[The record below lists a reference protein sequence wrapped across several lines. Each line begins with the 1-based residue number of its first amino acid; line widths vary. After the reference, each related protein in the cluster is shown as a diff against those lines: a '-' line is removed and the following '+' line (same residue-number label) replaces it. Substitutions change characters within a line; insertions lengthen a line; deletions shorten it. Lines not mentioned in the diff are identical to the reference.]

1 MMKNRFFIYALL
13 GTLLCLAAACDKQ
26 KKEKQKGGFSVTG
39 KIKGIQSDTVYLMKM
54 DKNSMNLVDKT
65 VVDKDGAFTFTGN
78 VETPTYYNIR
88 FDGEKSVSLILDNET
103 FSFEAD
109 ATQEELPVTVSNSKT
124 NEDILIYSDFFREL
138 MKERKELETA
148 YMRFQMDQ
156 EKNQDSIQLVF
167 DKLAGMEE
175 RRDRYTVH
183 FIDSIFPSKA
193 IFFIVPVLNKEPYID
208 YQIDLSRKLYDEYPD
223 LAIAKEYKENMAQ
236 VEQQRKDFE
245 EQEKNSPTAIGKE
258 APEITMSDPD
268 GKIIKLS
275 DLRGNYVLLDFW
287 ASWCGP
293 CRRENPNL
301 VNTFEQYKK
310 RSFKVYS
317 VSLDK
322 DRVAWL
328 KAIEKDNLEHK
339 GWYHVSDLKHW
350 QSEVVP
356 LYGIQG
362 IPFALLLDKEGKI
375 LARNLRGPALEAE
388 LKKLFD

>member
-1 MMKNRFFIYALL
+1 MKNRFFIYPVL
-13 GTLLCLAAACDKQ
+13 GTLLCLVAACDKQ
-26 KKEKQKGGFSVTG
+26 NKEDQKAGFSVTG

-54 DKNSMNLVDKT
+54 DKNSMNMVDKT
-65 VVDKDGAFTFTGN
+65 VADKDGTFTFTGN
-78 VETPTYYNIR
+78 TDSPTYYNIR

-109 ATQEELPVTVSNSKT
+109 ATQEDIPVTVKNSKT
-124 NEDILIYSDFFREL
+124 NEDILLYSDFFREL
-138 MKERKELETA
+138 MKERKELEMA

-156 EKNQDSIQLVF
+156 EKYQDSIQLVF

-208 YQIDLSRKLYDEYPD
+208 YQIELSRKLYEEYPE

-245 EQEKNSPTAIGKE
+245 EQEKNNPTAIGKE
-258 APEITMSDPD
+258 APEIALPDPD
-268 GKIIKLS
+268 GNVIKLS

-301 VNTFEQYKK
+301 VKTFEQYKK
-310 RSFKVYS
+310 KNFKVYS

-322 DRVAWL
+322 GRDAWL
-328 KAIEKDNLEHK
+328 KAIEKDNLQHK
-339 GWYHVSDLKHW
+339 GWFHVSDLKHW
-350 QSEVVP
+350 QSDVVP

-362 IPFALLLDKEGKI
+362 IPFALLLDKDGKI
-375 LARNLRGPALEAE
+375 IARNLRGPALEAE